1 MEPLPN
7 DDDDDLNRPYIPPA
21 RQPAPIR
28 QQPAPAPAPAPVQ
41 SFSSCKEAK
50 AAGAAPLYVGS
61 PGYSPSLDRD
71 GDGVACEG

>member
-1 MEPLPN
+1 M
-7 DDDDDLNRPYIPPA
+7 
-21 RQPAPIR
+21 R

-50 AAGAAPLYVGS
+50 AAGATPLYVGS